1 MGKNRLKEL
10 YEAEIRPQLLK
21 ELAISNVM
29 QVPKLTKIV
38 LNVGAKAALTNSKIL
53 QSITDVMMQTTGQQ
67 PVRTIAKKS
76 IAGFKL
82 REGMPIGVKVTLR
95 GRKMFE
101 FLDKFVNL
109 ALPRVRDFRGVS
121 DKFDGQGNYNIGLQE
136 WIIFPEVDYEAG
148 SKLGGLNIT
157 IHTSAQVDAHG
168 LALLKKFGMPFI
180 KKNKQ

>member
-1 MGKNRLKEL
+1 MGKNRLQDL
-10 YEAEIRPQLLK
+10 YETEIRPQLLK
-21 ELAISNVM
+21 ELGIKNIM
-29 QVPKLTKIV
+29 QAPKLTKIV

-53 QSITDVMMQTTGQQ
+53 QAVADVMAKTTGQQ
-67 PVRTIAKKS
+67 PVRTVAKKS

-95 GRKMFE
+95 GKKMFE
-101 FLDKFVNL
+101 FFDKFVNL

-136 WIIFPEVDYEAG
+136 WIIFPEVDYEEG

-157 IHTSAQVDAHG
+157 IHTTASVDAHG

-180 KKNKQ
+180 KNKQ

>member
-1 MGKNRLKEL
+1 MGKNRLKDL
-10 YEAEIRPQLLK
+10 YEATIRPQLLE
-21 ELAISNVM
+21 ELGIKNIM

-53 QSITDVMMQTTGQQ
+53 QAISDVMAQTTGQL

-82 REGMPIGVKVTLR
+82 REGMAIGVKVTLR
-95 GRKMFE
+95 GKKMFE
-101 FLDKFVNL
+101 FFDKFVNL

-136 WIIFPEVDYEAG
+136 WIIFPEVDYEKG
-148 SKLGGLNIT
+148 NNLGGLNIT
-157 IHTSAQVDAHG
+157 IHTTAQIDAHG
-168 LALLKKFGMPFI
+168 RALLAKFGMPFI
-180 KKNKQ
+180 KNKQ